1 MFYPHADDEIVA
13 MGYAN
18 YNNRIQ
24 EDNTMVTIDPRAFRT
39 YMFVNYIEKLER
51 DALLDLLGANIETSV
66 LIDLAQNIWELPF
79 EIAEDDT
86 ISLVDAN
93 ELLLKHSE
101 GEHLE
106 GCSECDEDD
115 EDDDDYDIITNDD
128 DWEDDEFAPYD
139 ELDENLEEL
148 ENEEE

>member
-1 MFYPHADDEIVA
+1 MYYPHADDEIVA

-24 EDNTMVTIDPRAFRT
+24 EEDGMVTIDPKAFRT

-51 DALLDLLGANIETSV
+51 EALLDLLGANIETEV
-66 LIDLAQNIWELPF
+66 LVDLAQNIWDLPF
-79 EIAEDDT
+79 VVAEDNT

-101 GEHLE
+101 GEHLG
-106 GCSECDEDD
+106 GCSECD
-115 EDDDDYDIITNDD
+115 EDDDDYDIITDEP

-139 ELDENLEEL
+139 ELDENLEEQ
-148 ENEEE
+148 EDEEE

>member
-1 MFYPHADDEIVA
+1 MYYPHADDEIVA

-24 EDNTMVTIDPRAFRT
+24 EEDGMVTIDPKAFRT
-39 YMFVNYIEKLER
+39 YMFVNYIEKLDR
-51 DALLDLLGANIETSV
+51 NALLDLLGMNIETSV
-66 LIDLAQNIWELPF
+66 LVDLAQNIWDLPF
-79 EIAEDDT
+79 TVAEDNT

-115 EDDDDYDIITNDD
+115 DDYDIITNDD
-128 DWEDDEFAPYD
+128 DWGDDEFAPYD
-139 ELDENLEEL
+139 ELDENLEE
-148 ENEEE
+148 

>member
-1 MFYPHADDEIVA
+1 MIYPHADDEIVA

-24 EDNTMVTIDPRAFRT
+24 EEDGMVTIDPKAFRT

-51 DALLDLLGANIETSV
+51 EALLDLLGTNIETEV
-66 LIDLAQNIWELPF
+66 LVDLAQNIWDLPF
-79 EIAEDDT
+79 AIEEDGT

-115 EDDDDYDIITNDD
+115 EDDYDIITNDD
-128 DWEDDEFAPYD
+128 DWGDDEFAPFD
-139 ELDENLEEL
+139 ELDENLEEQ
-148 ENEEE
+148 EYEEE

>member
-1 MFYPHADDEIVA
+1 MYYPHADDEIVA

-24 EDNTMVTIDPRAFRT
+24 EEDGMVTIDPKAFRT
-39 YMFVNYIEKLER
+39 YMFVNYIEKLDR
-51 DALLDLLGANIETSV
+51 NALLDLLGMNIETSV
-66 LIDLAQNIWELPF
+66 LVDLAQNIWDLPF
-79 EIAEDDT
+79 AVEEDGT

-101 GEHLE
+101 NDLPE
-106 GCSECDEDD
+106 EDCFD
-115 EDDDDYDIITNDD
+115 CDDDDYDIITDEP

-139 ELDENLEEL
+139 ELDENLEEQ

>member
-1 MFYPHADDEIVA
+1 MIYPHADDEIVA

-24 EDNTMVTIDPRAFRT
+24 EEDGMVTIDPKAFRT

-51 DALLDLLGANIETSV
+51 EALLDLLGTNIETSV
-66 LIDLAQNIWELPF
+66 LVDLAQNIWDLPF
-79 EIAEDDT
+79 AVEEDGT

-115 EDDDDYDIITNDD
+115 EDDYDIITNDD
-128 DWEDDEFAPYD
+128 DWGDDEFAPFD
-139 ELDENLEEL
+139 ELDENLEEQ

>member
-1 MFYPHADDEIVA
+1 MIYPHADDEIVA

-24 EDNTMVTIDPRAFRT
+24 EEDGMVTIDPKAFRT

-51 DALLDLLGANIETSV
+51 EALLDLLGTNIETSV
-66 LIDLAQNIWELPF
+66 LVDLAQNIWDLPF
-79 EIAEDDT
+79 AVEEDGT

-115 EDDDDYDIITNDD
+115 EDDYDIITNDD
-128 DWEDDEFAPYD
+128 DWEDDEFAPFD
-139 ELDENLEEL
+139 ELDENLEEQ
-148 ENEEE
+148 EYEEE

>member
-1 MFYPHADDEIVA
+1 MYYPHADDEIVA

-24 EDNTMVTIDPRAFRT
+24 EEDGMVTIDPKAFRT

-51 DALLDLLGANIETSV
+51 EALLDLLGANIETEV
-66 LIDLAQNIWELPF
+66 LVDLAQNIWDLPF
-79 EIAEDDT
+79 VVAEDST

-101 GEHLE
+101 KDLPEE
-106 GCSECDEDD
+106 DCFDCDG
-115 EDDDDYDIITNDD
+115 DDYDIITDEP

-139 ELDENLEEL
+139 ELDENLEEQ